1 MSRIRDSNIEM
12 MSKQVAKTS
21 EIKIKI
27 GLNDKN
33 VPVAMEWKAE
43 DQPDPNW
50 KKSKAMLL
58 SLFEPD
64 TMDTLK
70 IDLWTTEMQV
80 GEMDR
85 MMYQTFRGLADTY
98 FKATQNRELAIEMQK
113 FVQYFGER
121 TEVIPKQD
129 A

>member
-1 MSRIRDSNIEM
+1 MGKPAKKTKEISIR
-12 MSKQVAKTS
+12 V
-21 EIKIKI
+21 
-27 GLNDKN
+27 GLDENN
-33 VPVAMEWKAE
+33 VPVNMKWKS
-43 DQPDPNW
+43 DDDKQVKW
-50 KKSKAMLL
+50 KESKAMLL

-70 IDLWTTEMQV
+70 IDLWTTKMQV

-98 FKATQNRELAIEMQK
+98 YKATQNRELAIEMQK

-121 TEVIPKQD
+121 TEVIPKPE
-129 A
+129 

>member
-1 MSRIRDSNIEM
+1 
-12 MSKQVAKTS
+12 MSKQVTKTS
-21 EIKIKI
+21 EIKIKV
-27 GLNDKN
+27 GLNEKN
-33 VPVAMEWKAE
+33 VPVAMEWKAD

-64 TMDTLK
+64 TLDTLK